1 MALLS
6 DQLENQTEK
15 ISDLQRVLGDKRDI
29 LRRTEESLQREVL
42 SRSSLE
48 TRKLEL
54 LSEISGLKLRQATLE
69 KENLDLKRQLQ
80 FQPQSGSGAGGRGER
95 KSYGGHE
102 ITRGVKI
109 ALTFFVENC
118 SPMNIISSM

>member
-80 FQPQSGSGAGGRGER
+80 FQPQSGTGGRGER

-102 ITRGVKI
+102 ITRGVKL
-109 ALTFFVENC
+109 ALTSFLLENIRQRIQPFLC
-118 SPMNIISSM
+118 R